1 MPLDLHMY
9 VSTYVYICI
18 SVCTHANVSQ
28 NFTSVSSHL
37 PIESIYIFSLHTCM
51 FIYVPVYVHIPAQ
64 IELSRAP
71 KEKLV
76 EADAR

>member
-1 MPLDLHMY
+1 
-9 VSTYVYICI
+9 
-18 SVCTHANVSQ
+18 
-28 NFTSVSSHL
+28 
-37 PIESIYIFSLHTCM
+37 M